1 MSCLYNF
8 HTQICCRHTAKS
20 GSSVRKRETPQKTV
34 CLSGFLCWLMNHR
47 DTEELRILLQ
57 QFVEVCPSNLSPE
70 VSGSKTCLPG
80 VLAIFLKPR
89 SLSLGAE
96 GVHFKT
102 RGYGWQNQGGWT
114 PQWNSAWW
122 KPESSTAQSKAHE
135 SMTHVSPM
143 GYPVIPEH
151 QMLLDGLVWSD
162 SPFFISALGFKK
174 NQKKQMNKKPSSLP
188 K

>member
-34 CLSGFLCWLMNHR
+34 CLSGFLCWLMSHR
-47 DTEELRILLQ
+47 NTEELRILLQ

-89 SLSLGAE
+89 GLSLGAKD
-96 GVHFKT
+96 VHFKT

-114 PQWNSAWW
+114 PTVELCLMEARKQHS
-122 KPESSTAQSKAHE
+122 PEQGSRVNDSCLTY
-135 SMTHVSPM
+135 
-143 GYPVIPEH
+143 GIPCDSRAPNVAGWVGLEW
-151 QMLLDGLVWSD
+151 QPLLYFSFRL
-162 SPFFISALGFKK
+162 
-174 NQKKQMNKKPSSLP
+174 
-188 K
+188 